1 MPAPAAASNTHF
13 PALTGRTVVLK
24 LDPAPFQETLDGL
37 KRFEI
42 RFDDREYQCGDLLI
56 LCETAKPNAALLQGE
71 DAVKT
76 GRSTVRR
83 VTSILRGPVWGLAE
97 GWVVMS
103 TVAVV
108 DALPHDELLSC
119 LARMQVEAERLQSEL
134 DAARAA
140 SERGRVLTDELTAD
154 VTALAGY
161 VEQSEAAHYR
171 EIAEEDPDAA
181 GKHIFLVAKRVRDSL
196 N

>member
-1 MPAPAAASNTHF
+1 MPTPATASNTQY

-24 LDPAPFQETLDGL
+24 LDPAPFQEALDGL

-42 RFDDREYQCGDLLI
+42 RLDDREYQCGDLLI
-56 LCETAKPNAALLQGE
+56 LCETDKPSAALLPGE

-83 VTSILRGPVWGLAE
+83 VTSILRGPVWGLAK

-119 LARMQVEAERLQSEL
+119 LARMQVECERLQDAL
-134 DAARAA
+134 DKAVTAA
-140 SERGRVLTDELTAD
+140 SKSLTT
-154 VTALAGY
+154 
-161 VEQSEAAHYR
+161 H
-171 EIAEEDPDAA
+171 
-181 GKHIFLVAKRVRDSL
+181 
-196 N
+196 

>member
-1 MPAPAAASNTHF
+1 MPTPATASNTQY

-24 LDPAPFQETLDGL
+24 LDPQPFQETLDGL

-42 RFDDREYQCGDLLI
+42 RLDDRDYQCGDLLI
-56 LCETAKPNAALLQGE
+56 LCETAAPHADLLPGE
-71 DAVKT
+71 IAVKT

-119 LARMQVEAERLQSEL
+119 LARMQVECERL
-134 DAARAA
+134 R
-140 SERGRVLTDELTAD
+140 DELEEVRSAGVPD
-154 VTALAGY
+154 VAPRSKNY
-161 VEQSEAAHYR
+161 
-171 EIAEEDPDAA
+171 
-181 GKHIFLVAKRVRDSL
+181 SL
-196 N
+196 NERSAS

>member
-1 MPAPAAASNTHF
+1 MPTPATDSNTQY

-24 LDPAPFQETLDGL
+24 LDPLPFQETLDGL

-42 RFDDREYQCGDLLI
+42 RLDDREYRCGDLLI
-56 LCETAKPNAALLQGE
+56 LCETAVPYADLLPGE
-71 DAVKT
+71 IAVKT

-119 LARMQVEAERLQSEL
+119 LARMQVECGRL
-134 DAARAA
+134 R
-140 SERGRVLTDELTAD
+140 DELEEVRSAGVPPVAPRSKTY
-154 VTALAGY
+154 ALNEG
-161 VEQSEAAHYR
+161 
-171 EIAEEDPDAA
+171 DA
-181 GKHIFLVAKRVRDSL
+181 S
-196 N
+196 